1 MATNYITIKGYI
13 KNGELKVDLPEN
25 VEDGEVEVT
34 IPVSEAEE
42 LPWEERPWTE
52 DELADMLNFQGKSLG
67 EIQAGGWEDKGITD
81 SVEFVENLRREEE
94 DRRGKWTL
102 S

>member
-1 MATNYITIKGYI
+1 MATSYITIKGEI

-25 VEDGEVEVT
+25 VQDGEVEVT
-34 IPVSEAEE
+34 IPVSDIEE

-52 DELADMLNFQGKSLG
+52 DELADMLSFQGKSLG
-67 EIQAGGWEDKGITD
+67 EIQTGGWEDKGITD

-94 DRRGKWTL
+94 GRRSRWTL